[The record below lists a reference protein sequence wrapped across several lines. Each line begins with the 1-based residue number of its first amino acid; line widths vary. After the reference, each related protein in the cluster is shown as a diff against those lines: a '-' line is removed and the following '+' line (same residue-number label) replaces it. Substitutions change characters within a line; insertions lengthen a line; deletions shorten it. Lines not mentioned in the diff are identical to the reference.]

1 MTVTVVILSILTIAN
16 LIAALYFKAKYN
28 LTKEELEDFQRL
40 TNMDF
45 LDLIERNAEHV
56 NKLERKWEEELQSYQ
71 LTVDNLKL
79 LKTEVDTEVPKTTKR
94 KPKK

>member
-16 LIAALYFKAKYN
+16 LIVALYFKAKYN